1 MFFLITG
8 KDGSDEKAFE
18 RRQEARPAHLDCCEK
33 LKKQGFMLFG
43 AALLDDQGRMTGS
56 VIVVQA
62 ENREAV
68 DHYLATEPYVLGKVW
83 LDIEVQQIAVGN
95 LFLPE
100 AMRV

>member
-43 AALLDDQGRMTGS
+43 AALLDAQGRMTGS